1 MRKDDLMGNTP
12 NLNLVLTPE
21 NNDAAMD
28 FKTWRQVINGESED
42 SNAQKIDKAFG
53 NVQLKTN
60 IVLSTDTEAALE
72 LVNNSETRYSE
83 ISLLTITLPESISD
97 NFISSVIF
105 TSGTTPPTVSIP
117 TDIYCQGINCANGS
131 FSPTANK
138 RYTIIFDYDGQ
149 FKNGTVKATPIAVEE
164 PDPDP
169 VEEPTEDPIPEEDV
183 TTSEETDIPASGEE
197 QTETENTTT
206 ENSTADEPS
215 TDTSDA
221 VESDSGSESVKQ

>member
-1 MRKDDLMGNTP
+1 MGNTP

-60 IVLSTDTEAALE
+60 IVLSTDSESALE

-83 ISLLTITLPESISD
+83 ISSLTITLPESIPD

-117 TDIYCQGINCANGS
+117 TDIYCQGNNCTNGI
-131 FSPTANK
+131 FTPAANK

-164 PDPDP
+164 PT
-169 VEEPTEDPIPEEDV
+169 EEPTSEENATAPEETV
-183 TTSEETDIPASGEE
+183 IPNSEEE
-197 QTETENTTT
+197 QTETENTPT
-206 ENSTADEPS
+206 ENSTTDEPS
-215 TDTSDA
+215 TDTSDN
-221 VESDSGSESVKQ
+221 VESDSGSESFKQ